1 MRELEAARADSE
13 TVRRELA
20 AAQEELAS
28 ERKRGEA
35 AAEQHRTLLKEATS
49 DAAKRSLE
57 DVDAL
62 RTRHAQALDEQA
74 RDAQDQF
81 AKAVAQAIAAE
92 KSRGEAAQAA
102 KAALDA
108 GRKFDE
114 DLRCALK
121 DRDSAHEEALNALR
135 TRRDA
140 DASDARQKASERLE
154 KFKGAAKKAVEDEQA
169 RSNAALEA
177 CKDEAA
183 QTLERVQR
191 ELNEAQERAVQ
202 RALSEKEQEPSRKP
216 RSSRPTR

>member
-1 MRELEAARADSE
+1 M
-13 TVRRELA
+13 RRELA

-28 ERKRGEA
+28 ERKRGEE
-35 AAEQHRTLLKEATS
+35 AAEQHRTLREATS

-74 RDAQDQF
+74 KDAQDQLT
-81 AKAVAQAIAAE
+81 KAVAQAIAAE
-92 KSRGEAAQAA
+92 KSRGEAAQA

-140 DASDARQKASERLE
+140 DASDARQKPSERLE

-169 RSNAALEA
+169 RA
-177 CKDEAA
+177 
-183 QTLERVQR
+183 RR
-191 ELNEAQERAVQ
+191 G
-202 RALSEKEQEPSRKP
+202 P
-216 RSSRPTR
+216 RDAKTRPPRLWNGCSVN

>member
-1 MRELEAARADSE
+1 M
-13 TVRRELA
+13 RRELA

-28 ERKRGEA
+28 ERKRGEE

-74 RDAQDQF
+74 KDAQEQL

-92 KSRGEAAQAA
+92 KSRGEAAQA

-121 DRDSAHEEALNALR
+121 DRDGHEEALNALR

-154 KFKGAAKKAVEDEQA
+154 KFKGPRKK
-169 RSNAALEA
+169 
-177 CKDEAA
+177 
-183 QTLERVQR
+183 
-191 ELNEAQERAVQ
+191 
-202 RALSEKEQEPSRKP
+202 P
-216 RSSRPTR
+216 

>member
-28 ERKRGEA
+28 ERKRGEE

-62 RTRHAQALDEQA
+62 RTRHAQALDDQA
-74 RDAQDQF
+74 KDAQEQL

-92 KSRGEAAQAA
+92 KSRGEAAQA

-177 CKDEAA
+177 CKEEAA

-202 RALSEKEQEPSRKP
+202 RALSENCLLYTSPSP
-216 RSSRPTR
+216 RDS